1 MKFEFIND
9 LDSYFCEVYANY
21 DRLCTLPGYKMP
33 KMQDT
38 RVDEFGRKY
47 SYTLPASTM
56 NLAGQE
62 QKTELLA
69 ALKEKII
76 DKSFSFSFRP
86 LSFWGKIG
94 DFFSK
99 TAFRKYLKKV
109 AAGYNTTL
117 AALGEGLDVDAEIW
131 KRITKGQFYPSKN
144 MVFSIALVGHFTYQ
158 ETKDLLAICGYEFCF
173 DEEKDV
179 IVSYLLFKR
188 IYNPA
193 MVQAALEEYKLGN
206 LFIKA

>member
-9 LDSYFCEVYANY
+9 LDAYFCEVYANY
-21 DRLCTLPGYKMP
+21 DHICVLPGYKMP

-38 RVDEFGRKY
+38 RIDEYGRKY
-47 SYTLPASTM
+47 SYTLPAKTM

-62 QKTELLA
+62 QKDELLK
-69 ALKEKII
+69 ALKEKIA
-76 DKSFSFSFRP
+76 DKSISFSFRP
-86 LSFWGKIG
+86 LSLWGKIT

-99 TAFRKYLKKV
+99 TAFRKTLKAI
-109 AAGYNTTL
+109 AARYNTTPE
-117 AALGEGLDVDAEIW
+117 ALGEGLDVDEEIW
-131 KRITKGQFYPSKN
+131 KRIIKGKFYPSKN
-144 MVFSIALVGHFTYQ
+144 MVFSVAIVGQFTFK
-158 ETKDLLAICGYEFCF
+158 ETKELLAACGYEFSF

-188 IYNPA
+188 IFNPA
-193 MVQAALEEYKLGN
+193 MVEAALEEYKLGN

>member
-9 LDSYFCEVYANY
+9 LDEYFCETYANY
-21 DRLCTLPGYKMP
+21 DRLCVLPGYKMP

-38 RVDEFGRKY
+38 RIDDFGRKY
-47 SYTLPASTM
+47 SYTLPAKTM

-62 QKTELLA
+62 NKAELLA
-69 ALKEKII
+69 ALKEKIM

-86 LSFWGKIG
+86 LTFWGKIS

-99 TAFRKYLKKV
+99 TAFRKYLKV
-109 AAGYNTTL
+109 IAARYHTTPE
-117 AALGEGLDVDAEIW
+117 ALGDGLAVDAGIW
-131 KRITKGQFYPSKN
+131 KRILKGSFYPSKN
-144 MVFSIALVGHFTYQ
+144 MVFSIALVGQFTLP
-158 ETKDLLAICGYEFCF
+158 ETQDLLAICGYEFTYE
-173 DEEKDV
+173 EEKDV
-179 IVSYLLFKR
+179 VVSYLLTKR
-188 IYNPA
+188 IFNPT